1 MDAGSRIVSEDNSKK
16 TINPVASA
24 RRAIEA
30 RVARKTET
38 ARPVDS
44 PAKSDAA
51 RTSESA
57 RPGSTGSSTSAEA
70 SSRTLTSRGGSA
82 AQETSSSRPWRL
94 DPDRFQKSADL
105 EEEEVKDKD
114 REQDPDE
121 ESGEEPTSAKKSE
134 KEGGNFTAAL
144 LRTLLGRD
152 PAAEETGRPA
162 APPADQQELEKPAQ
176 QVKDPAPPTGP
187 TGAAPADSAAPSG
200 PSSEA
205 GKPEEAL
212 PCMETSSTQELLE
225 ALQDEP
231 EPAPQARPERAP
243 QEEPTR
249 EPSRPE
255 GVLGTLG
262 RILGLGGD
270 QAEPK
275 PASTPAPPAAEE
287 APRPEGV
294 LGTLGRVLGLGGD
307 QAEPKPAST
316 PAPPAAEEPS
326 QPEGV
331 LGTLV
336 KVFGLAPRE
345 TPAPTP
351 APASQEASGPLS
363 GLLGKI
369 FGKDASGS
377 TPEQTVTSTT
387 AQRTSSPLL
396 KSVIG
401 SVIGAFNPVA
411 GAIASAAVGAAGSVA
426 STATTAT
433 TEGAAAPSEPNP
445 PIGALPG
452 VTDLPATEYQKT
464 AEWYEGLSPQDRQ
477 WYENYVANQP
487 PEKQQE
493 ALGYARRIQDQYVSD
508 PQEQVQMRQG
518 VLDEYLSLGL
528 DEQTRRSM
536 GTIVLTDTSPEN
548 KRKALEEHGFLA
560 PSKDGIPP
568 SNIDEILAAP
578 ATYAT
583 QTNNVLYSTEL
594 LSQDRGENFLSD
606 VVAHEESHRTADATQ
621 TGSILSSR
629 DYQLFFALE
638 KERAFRLKTSSPE
651 ALAQNQADLAA
662 IYRQANPGAS
672 QSDAA
677 DWAQNALSNSE
688 EYYASMGAL
697 QKMTREDAGLARR
710 VESFDPD
717 LATLVRH
724 AEAGTLPSDKRFLQS
739 MSAEDLSVRYG
750 VDQVRLSQFEGHQD
764 DSGKRLA
771 LERYLLESVG
781 LAWLGTNPTGSQNYG
796 GTTQQEP
803 PTPSTSPAGGVRPV
817 SSTTPATTP
826 TTAPVTT
833 PVSSKP
839 SASTPSTTPTTSTP
853 PSTSTP
859 SAPRSSSGGGG
870 LWSTVSSWLSQV
882 ATGFSS
888 LGTAALSM
896 AEIQQILPPGLD
908 LAGVDLQT
916 LDLDGDGQVTR
927 SDLNRLAQ
935 MASNPGQASESQAGS
950 PLSRLLLQLG
960 GHQTRPGAL
969 ASVFEGVAARR
980 LGAPGAVPSPTGG
993 AAPTATLPPVGSST
1007 GPAPPG
1013 AGSAPASGG
1022 GQTAPAPVDPGMTAL
1037 RVGIFREASAH
1048 LEGVAS
1054 GQVRPGGLWALNSL
1068 GQEGEGLWGMTDAFE
1083 TLVTGK
1089 GGPEK
1094 MMGVFR
1100 HAASSPDQAL
1110 AMSSLLKG
1118 MAEVAPDRAVGTLL
1132 LTMDAPGGSEAV
1144 GRLFSAMSREPAG
1157 AINLAQFLQ
1166 TAASNPASAR
1176 GLWEM
1181 MDTLTTPTLEDAGG
1195 GARMAGALGRS
1206 SDWVQGS
1213 QALTRTFSTLLQT
1226 EGGGIRFAN
1235 LIHRMSD
1242 SHQGAADTARLL
1254 QNMAF
1259 DKQGGREVARML
1271 AQGTQSRS
1279 GARAVAES
1287 LNQMAATR
1295 EGGLGVGRLFMG
1307 VSGSKDGAR
1316 LLANLSR
1323 DSSSAGP
1330 MLSLL
1335 NRLEANPPAA
1345 ARFSRALDQLTRDPR
1360 LRPEV
1365 AIFRGRVAANPE
1377 LESALQRVWT
1387 PQAQTAA
1394 RASAPLPLTWGGAL
1408 AMEQAGMG
1416 SRHAGPSAPSAST
1429 SVSATP
1435 SLGVGAPV
1443 PASPEGASSGQHQG
1457 QGGSPQGEQ
1466 RPMKATLA
1474 APPEAATATP
1484 GQGSAR
1490 TEAPARIG
1498 WPALGEAGLPAALPA
1513 PAGEASTPAQV
1524 AAALVQAD
1532 LRPGTG
1538 EKAPAQAVA
1547 PGAPGQEE
1555 GEPASAVRRPGEV
1568 RPALALADG
1577 NPVAHS
1583 ARASLETT
1591 QAARASGEAADSP
1604 KGTATPFRPGDY
1616 YSEDTLRS
1624 LRLCPECG
1632 FRTSAGG
1639 ICARCVASAFRE
1651 GRITQAVVGVHW

>member
-1 MDAGSRIVSEDNSKK
+1 MDAGSRIVSEDKSKK

-30 RVARKTET
+30 RVARTTGT
-38 ARPVDS
+38 ARPADS

-57 RPGSTGSSTSAEA
+57 RPGSTGSSTSAET
-70 SSRTLTSRGGSA
+70 SSRAPASRGGSA

-121 ESGEEPTSAKKSE
+121 ESGEEPTSAKTSQ

-162 APPADQQELEKPAQ
+162 PPADQQELEKPAQ
-176 QVKDPAPPTGP
+176 PVKDPAPPTGS

-205 GKPEEAL
+205 GKPEETL

-225 ALQDEP
+225 ALQDES
-231 EPAPQARPERAP
+231 EPAPQARPEHAP

-249 EPSRPE
+249 EPSKPE

-270 QAEPK
+270 PAEPK
-275 PASTPAPPAAEE
+275 PASTPAPPAPEE
-287 APRPEGV
+287 APQPEGV

-307 QAEPKPAST
+307 PSEPKSAST

-345 TPAPTP
+345 APAPTP
-351 APASQEASGPLS
+351 TPTPTPASQEASGPLS

-377 TPEQTVTSTT
+377 APEEPATSTT
-387 AQRTSSPLL
+387 SAGKTSGPLL

-401 SVIGAFNPVA
+401 EVLGVFSPIA
-411 GAIASAAVGAAGSVA
+411 GALATAAAGAAGSAA
-426 STATTAT
+426 STDGT
-433 TEGAAAPSEPNP
+433 AAPTQPNP

-452 VTDLPATEYQKT
+452 VADLPVAEHQKV

-477 WYENYVANQP
+477 WYEGYVASQP
-487 PEKQQE
+487 PEKQTE
-493 ALGYARRIQDQYVSD
+493 ALSYARRIQDQYISD
-508 PQEQVQMRQG
+508 PQERVQMRQG

-528 DEQTRRSM
+528 DEQARRSM

-548 KRKALEEHGFLA
+548 KRRALEEHGFLA
-560 PSKDGIPP
+560 PSKDGSPP
-568 SNIDEILAAP
+568 SNLDEILAAP

-583 QTNNVLYSTEL
+583 QNNNVLFSTDL
-594 LSQDRGENFLSD
+594 LSEDRGERYLSD
-606 VVAHEESHRTADATQ
+606 VVAHEESHRTADTTQ
-621 TGSILSSR
+621 TGGLFADR
-629 DYQLFFALE
+629 DNQLFFALE
-638 KERAFRLKTSSPE
+638 KERAFKMKTASPE
-651 ALAQNQADLAA
+651 ALARNQSDLAGL
-662 IYRQANPGAS
+662 YREANPGVS
-672 QSDAA
+672 PSDATA
-677 DWAQNALSNSE
+677 WAQNALSNSE

-724 AEAGTLPSDKRFLQS
+724 AEAGTLPSDKKFLQS

-750 VDQVRLSQFEGHQD
+750 VDRARLGDFEGHQED
-764 DSGKRLA
+764 AGKRSA

-796 GTTQQEP
+796 GTTQPEP
-803 PTPSTSPAGGVRPV
+803 PTQVTSPTGGVQPV

-826 TTAPVTT
+826 TTAPVTP

-839 SASTPSTTPTTSTP
+839 STSAPSTTPTTSTP

-927 SDLNRLAQ
+927 SDLNRLAH
-935 MASNPGQASESQAGS
+935 MASNPGQASDSQAGT

-1007 GPAPPG
+1007 PPAPPS
-1013 AGSAPASGG
+1013 AGSTPAPGSA
-1022 GQTAPAPVDPGMTAL
+1022 QPAPAPVDPGMTAL

-1118 MAEVAPDRAVGTLL
+1118 MVEVAPDRAVGTLL
-1132 LTMDAPGGSEAV
+1132 LTMDAPGGSESV

-1157 AINLAQFLQ
+1157 AINLAQLLQ
-1166 TAASNPASAR
+1166 TAATNPSSAR

-1195 GARMAGALGRS
+1195 GTRIAAALGRS

-1213 QALTRTFSTLLQT
+1213 QALTRTFSALLQT

-1235 LIHRMSD
+1235 LVHRMSD

-1307 VSGSKDGAR
+1307 VSGSKEGAR

-1360 LRPEV
+1360 LRPEM

-1387 PQAQTAA
+1387 PQAQPAA

-1457 QGGSPQGEQ
+1457 QDGSPQGEQ

-1474 APPEAATATP
+1474 APPEVATAARD
-1484 GQGSAR
+1484 QGPAR

-1513 PAGEASTPAQV
+1513 PAGEASTPVQA

-1538 EKAPAQAVA
+1538 EKAPAQAVP

-1555 GEPASAVRRPGEV
+1555 GESASAVRRPGQV

-1591 QAARASGEAADSP
+1591 QAARASGEAVDSP

>member
-1 MDAGSRIVSEDNSKK
+1 MSEDKSKK

-38 ARPVDS
+38 ARKVDS
-44 PAKSDAA
+44 PAKSDSAK
-51 RTSESA
+51 TSESA
-57 RPGSTGSSTSAEA
+57 KPGSTGSSA
-70 SSRTLTSRGGSA
+70 STESSSGTRASRGGA
-82 AQETSSSRPWRL
+82 AAEQTSSSRPWRL

-105 EEEEVKDKD
+105 EEEEVKDK
-114 REQDPDE
+114 EQESDPDQD
-121 ESGEEPTSAKKSE
+121 SGEEPNSPRKAE
-134 KEGGNFTAAL
+134 KEEGNFTAAL

-152 PAAEETGRPA
+152 PAAGAEERPA
-162 APPADQQELEKPAQ
+162 STPEDKSELEKPAP
-176 QVKDPAPPTGP
+176 QVNDPASP
-187 TGAAPADSAAPSG
+187 TGAGDPASTDPARGPV

-205 GKPEEAL
+205 GKPEDSL

-225 ALQDEP
+225 ALQE
-231 EPAPQARPERAP
+231 ESEAAPVARTEQGP
-243 QEEPTR
+243 QEEPAE
-249 EPSRPE
+249 EPSR
-255 GVLGTLG
+255 
-262 RILGLGGD
+262 
-270 QAEPK
+270 
-275 PASTPAPPAAEE
+275 S
-287 APRPEGV
+287 EGV

-307 QAEPKPAST
+307 QAEQKPAST
-316 PAPPAAEEPS
+316 QASQPAEEPAR
-326 QPEGV
+326 PEGV

-345 TPAPTP
+345 TETP
-351 APASQEASGPLS
+351 APAAGLASQEASGPLS

-369 FGKDASGS
+369 LGKETS
-377 TPEQTVTSTT
+377 TSAPEEPSTSTT
-387 AQRTSSPLL
+387 STGKGSGTSL

-401 SVIGAFNPVA
+401 DVLGAFRSA
-411 GAIASAAVGAAGSVA
+411 TGALATAAAGAAGSAA
-426 STATTAT
+426 ST
-433 TEGAAAPSEPNP
+433 EGTAAPSQPNP
-445 PIGALPG
+445 PIGGLPG
-452 VTDLPATEYQKT
+452 VSDLPAAEHQKL

-477 WYENYVANQP
+477 WYEGYVAGQP

-493 ALGYARRIQDQYVSD
+493 ALGYARRIQDQYISD
-508 PQEQVQMRQG
+508 PQERVQMRQG
-518 VLDEYLSLGL
+518 VLDEYLSLGM
-528 DEQTRRSM
+528 DEQSQRSM
-536 GTIVLTDTSPEN
+536 GTIVLTDTSPDN
-548 KRKALEEHGFLA
+548 KRRALEEHGFLTPA
-560 PSKDGIPP
+560 QDGSPP
-568 SNIDEILAAP
+568 ENLEDILLAP

-583 QTNNVLYSTEL
+583 RNNNVLYSTEL
-594 LSQDRGENFLSD
+594 LREDRGERYLAD
-606 VVAHEESHRTADATQ
+606 VIAHEESHRTADATQ
-621 TGSILSSR
+621 TGGFFSGW
-629 DYQLFFALE
+629 DNQLFFALE
-638 KERAFRLKTSSPE
+638 KERAFGLKTASPE
-651 ALAQNQADLAA
+651 ASQQNQADLAGL
-662 IYRQANPGAS
+662 YREANPGVS
-672 QSDAA
+672 QSEAKA
-677 DWAQNALSNSE
+677 WAQNALSNSE

-697 QKMTREDAGLARR
+697 QKITREDADLAQR

-724 AEAGTLPSDKRFLQS
+724 AEAGTLPSDKKFLQS
-739 MSAEDLSVRYG
+739 MSTEDLSVRYG
-750 VDQVRLSQFEGHQD
+750 VDRAGLAAFEGHQD

-771 LERYLLESVG
+771 LERYMLESVG
-781 LAWLGTNPTGSQNYG
+781 LVWLGTNPTGSQNYG
-796 GTTQQEP
+796 GTGQQEP
-803 PTPSTSPAGGVRPV
+803 VQSTSPAGGVQPV
-817 SSTTPATTP
+817 SSTTPTT
-826 TTAPVTT
+826 TT

-839 SASTPSTTPTTSTP
+839 STTPTAPVSSKPSTTPTAET
-853 PSTSTP
+853 
-859 SAPRSSSGGGG
+859 APRSSSSRGGF
-870 LWSTVSSWLSQV
+870 WSTVSSWLSQV

-935 MASNPGQASESQAGS
+935 MASNPGQATESQAGT

-960 GHQTRPGAL
+960 GHNTRPGAL

-980 LGAPGAVPSPTGG
+980 LGQPGAVQSPAGG
-993 AAPTATLPPVGSST
+993 AGTAATLPPVGST
-1007 GPAPPG
+1007 TTPAPPA
-1013 AGSAPASGG
+1013 AGSA
-1022 GQTAPAPVDPGMTAL
+1022 TAPGAPLDPGMTAL

-1054 GQVRPGGLWALNSL
+1054 GQVRPGGLWTLNSL
-1068 GQEGEGLWGMTDAFE
+1068 GQEGEGRWGMTDAFE

-1110 AMSSLLKG
+1110 AMSTLLKG
-1118 MAEVAPDRAVGTLL
+1118 MGEVAPDRAVGTLL
-1132 LTMDAPGGSEAV
+1132 LTMDAPGGSESV

-1157 AINLAQFLQ
+1157 AVNLAQFLQ
-1166 TAASNPASAR
+1166 AAATNPASSR

-1195 GARMAGALGRS
+1195 GARIAGALGRS
-1206 SDWVQGS
+1206 SDWVHGS
-1213 QALTRTFSTLLQT
+1213 QALTRTFSALLQT
-1226 EGGGIRFAN
+1226 EGGGVRFAN

-1259 DKQGGREVARML
+1259 DKQGGRDVARML

-1307 VSGSKDGAR
+1307 VSGSRDGAR

-1345 ARFSRALDQLTRDPR
+1345 ARFSRALDQLARDPR
-1360 LRPEV
+1360 LSSEV
-1365 AIFRGRVAANPE
+1365 AIFRGRVAASPE
-1377 LESALQRVWT
+1377 MESALQRVWT
-1387 PQAQTAA
+1387 PQAPTSA
-1394 RASAPLPLTWGGAL
+1394 RSSAPLPLTWGGAL
-1408 AMEQAGMG
+1408 AMEQAGLG
-1416 SRHAGPSAPSAST
+1416 SRQAGPSVLSAST

-1435 SLGVGAPV
+1435 SAGVGAPV
-1443 PASPEGASSGQHQG
+1443 SASPEGASSGQHQG
-1457 QGGSPQGEQ
+1457 QGGSAQGEQ
-1466 RPMKATLA
+1466 RPFKATLA
-1474 APPEAATATP
+1474 APPEAATATR
-1484 GQGSAR
+1484 GQGPAR

-1498 WPALGEAGLPAALPA
+1498 WPALGEAGLPAAPPA
-1513 PAGEASTPAQV
+1513 QAGEASSPTPA
-1524 AAALVQAD
+1524 ALALVRAD

-1538 EKAPAQAVA
+1538 EKASAQAVP
-1547 PGAPGQEE
+1547 PGAPAQEE
-1555 GEPASAVRRPGEV
+1555 GESASAVRRPGEL

-1577 NPVAHS
+1577 NLVAHS

-1591 QAARASGEAADSP
+1591 QPARASDEAVDSP
-1604 KGTATPFRPGDY
+1604 KGPATPFRPGDY

-1639 ICARCVASAFRE
+1639 ICARCVANAFRE
-1651 GRITQAVVGVHW
+1651 GRVTRAVVGVYW